1 MSSWHDC
8 RTTRSFT
15 GWQPVYL
22 RRAILLVSS
31 IVLWKRSCHFM
42 SLKQPWL
49 NVQGTKKQSTGEKKE
64 NLREEGKKKRNY
76 CKSTIFPD
84 QNLVFRQHKTCQAL
98 SAVEWLDLCIS
109 ARFTEEIY
117 ARNTNWITGP
127 PPFLHKR
134 EELLHFWSSCCL
146 YGSWLLGLCSDH
158 KTSACNFYLLPV
170 IVSRTILSLQC
181 KLE

>member
-1 MSSWHDC
+1 MTVVPRDPSQAGNL
-8 RTTRSFT
+8 FT
-15 GWQPVYL
+15 WEGQSYWYL
-22 RRAILLVSS
+22 ASCSEKEAVISC
-31 IVLWKRSCHFM
+31 LWNSPDLMYKAPRN
-42 SLKQPWL
+42 KAQ
-49 NVQGTKKQSTGEKKE
+49 EKKK
-64 NLREEGKKKRNY
+64 NLREEGKRKRNY